1 MTSTVMSAADS
12 CSRKGKP
19 VRVSGNDLK
28 EIYPELDSWA
38 SPLVT
43 KAFVGW
49 QRATGVTVDEPQKRD
64 ERFPAFLLTVMLD
77 KHKESLHERV

>member
-1 MTSTVMSAADS
+1 MTQAQMNKKAGETGA
-12 CSRKGKP
+12 RP
-19 VRVSGNDLK
+19 QWFSGERLK
-28 EIYPELDSWA
+28 EVYPELDSWA

-64 ERFPAFLLTVMLD
+64 ERFPDFLLTVMLD
-77 KHKESLHERV
+77 KQKESCR

>member
-1 MTSTVMSAADS
+1 MATEKARVTLSAGN
-12 CSRKGKP
+12 CRRP
-19 VRVSGNDLK
+19 QPLRLSGNRLK

-49 QRATGVTVDEPQKRD
+49 QRASGVTVDEPEKRD
-64 ERFPAFLLTVMLD
+64 ERFPDFLLTVMLD
-77 KHKESLHERV
+77 KQKESCR